1 MVCRGEGRESRR
13 GTGVWGGGAVDM
25 GGSELVAADL
35 GGCCALYYVGV
46 GGGGF
51 SWAVLKI
58 YVLVAVFVYSHSPP
72 TTHTKMLKI

>member
-46 GGGGF
+46 GGGRF
-51 SWAVLKI
+51 
-58 YVLVAVFVYSHSPP
+58 
-72 TTHTKMLKI
+72 